1 VLYNVFADNTSR
13 HLLDEDIIWLL
24 ELMYQHS
31 VRRGH
36 KADWENPAWPMFE
49 MRGAPSLGHEERRY
63 PGARFMLDA
72 AVGRNLL
79 KLAEWMLQHGADP
92 NTPVGGLW
100 AGRPQHSLYEEAV
113 ARGFADMARLLV
125 RYGAVATRPA
135 RRLWRVR

>member
-1 VLYNVFADNTSR
+1 Y
-13 HLLDEDIIWLL
+13 E
-24 ELMYQHS
+24 HS
-31 VRRGH
+31 LRRGH

-49 MRGAPSLGHEERRY
+49 MHGAPSLGHEERRY

-100 AGRPQHSLYEEAV
+100 RGRPQRSLYEEAM
-113 ARGFADMARLLV
+113 ARGFTEMARLLV
-125 RYGAVATRPA
+125 RYGAVATRTA
-135 RRLWRVR
+135 HDDYDAFIDACLAMDRSAV